1 MINKMPKHIAIIM
14 DGNGRWAKANNKTR
28 LEGHKRGVQSVRN
41 IIQKSLD
48 IGLKNLTL
56 YTFSKDNWKR
66 PKLEVN
72 GLMNLFSETIKNEF
86 DNFQKN
92 GVNVS
97 FIGNISTFPSSIQ
110 SLVKKTSKD
119 TFKNKTLNLNIAFG
133 YSSREEIVDASK
145 KIADKVINNNLKIN
159 DINEAVFSQNLYQS
173 NLSDPDLLIRTSG
186 EHRISD
192 FMLWQ
197 IAYSEIF
204 FVEKYWP
211 DFNGDDFLELINEYK
226 NRERRYGKISE
237 QVLKL

>member
-86 DNFQKN
+86 NNFQKN

-97 FIGNISTFPSSIQ
+97 FIGNISSFPSSIQ

-133 YSSREEIVDASK
+133 YSSREEIVAASK

-173 NLSDPDLLIRTSG
+173 NLKDPDLLIRTSG

>member
-204 FVEKYWP
+204 FVEKCWP

>member
-1 MINKMPKHIAIIM
+1 MINEIPKHIAIIM
-14 DGNGRWAKANNKTR
+14 DGNGRWAKLNNKTR

-66 PKLEVN
+66 PRLEVN
-72 GLMNLFSETIKNEF
+72 GLMNLFSDTIKNEF

-97 FIGNISTFPSSIQ
+97 FIGNISSFPSSIQ
-110 SLVKKTSKD
+110 NLVKKTSKG

-133 YSSREEIVDASK
+133 YSGREEIVDASK

-159 DINEAVFSQNLYQS
+159 DINEALFSQNLYQS

-204 FVEKYWP
+204 FVKKYWP
-211 DFNGDDFLELINEYK
+211 DFNEDDFLEVINEYK

>member
-72 GLMNLFSETIKNEF
+72 GLMNIFSETIKNEF

-97 FIGNISTFPSSIQ
+97 FIGNISSFPSSIQ
-110 SLVKKTSKD
+110 SLVKKTSKR

-133 YSSREEIVDASK
+133 YSSREEIVAASK

-211 DFNGDDFLELINEYK
+211 DFNGDDFLEVINEYK

>member
-86 DNFQKN
+86 NNFQKN

-173 NLSDPDLLIRTSG
+173 NLRDPDLLIRTSG